1 MSMESLLFA
10 DARRSMNDVPQ
21 FERIG
26 DGLLVRAPAKINLTL
41 LIAGKRPD
49 GYHEIETV
57 MAKIDWFDE
66 IELHPGSTNGIEF
79 DCRGPCWAPNDA
91 TNLVYRAAE
100 LIFRT
105 CGRNDSVKLTLT
117 KNIPAGSGLGSGSS
131 DAAATLIGLN
141 TCLNLGLTPS
151 QLMDL
156 ASRLGSDIPF
166 FLNGPQAFC
175 TGRGEKISEMSVGF
189 DFAAV
194 LILPA
199 VNSSTKE
206 VYAHY
211 RHDPDL
217 YDRLHSQIAAHLEKN
232 RVDLA
237 ARMCVNMLESSC
249 FHLYEE
255 LGDLKRTVQSLGK
268 GCVCLS
274 GSGSTL
280 FCILDRADSDS
291 VHNMRDILTERTG
304 CRCVVVRNNRW

>member
-1 MSMESLLFA
+1 
-10 DARRSMNDVPQ
+10 MNDVPQ

-49 GYHEIETV
+49 GFHEIETV
-57 MAKIDWFDE
+57 MAKIDWSDE
-66 IELHPGSTNGIEF
+66 IEIQPGSKNGIEF
-79 DCRGPCWAPNDA
+79 ACQGPFWAPNDA

-100 LIFRT
+100 LILRT
-105 CGRNDSVKLTLT
+105 CGREDSLKITLT

-131 DAAATLIGLN
+131 DAAATLAGLN
-141 TCLNLGLTPS
+141 RYLSLGLTPS

-166 FLNGPQAFC
+166 FLNGPLAFC
-175 TGRGEKISEMSVGF
+175 TGRGEKISELTGGF
-189 DFAAV
+189 DFTAV
-194 LILPA
+194 LILPP

-217 YDRLHSQIAAHLEKN
+217 YNRLHSQIAAHLQKN

-237 ARMCVNMLESSC
+237 SRMCVNMLESSC

-255 LGDLKRTVQSLGK
+255 LGDLKRTVQTLGE

-280 FCILDRADSDS
+280 FCILDRADLDYIHS
-291 VHNMRDILTERTG
+291 VRDTLTERTG
-304 CRCVVVRNNRW
+304 CKCVVVRNNRW